1 MSLFR
6 SSAHVGGVKY
16 RPLKEGLT
24 EVVSTITLPADHVLA
39 TTNTLRFFQ
48 FGANTRIHEIGI
60 ATDDLDTGGVPAL
73 TLNVGFLS
81 HNPAV
86 TASNPTAYAAASTI
100 GQTGGFVRLEPTVA
114 TPAANYTLQ
123 IVPAAAASAN
133 VGVKRVTVTAVIGPE
148 RGREG
153 LLANGYRFGRAT
165 PAV

>member
-6 SSAHVGGVKY
+6 SAAHIGGVKY

-24 EVVSTITLPADHVLA
+24 EISATITLPADHVL
-39 TTNTLRFFQ
+39 TTANTLRFFQ

-60 ATDDLDTGGVPAL
+60 ATDDLDTGGIPAL

-100 GQTGGFVRLEPTVA
+100 GQTGGFVRIEPTVA

-123 IVPAAAASAN
+123 IVPAANASAN
-133 VGVKRVTVTAVIGPE
+133 TGVKRITATAVIGPE
-148 RGREG
+148 RAREG
-153 LLANGYRFGRAT
+153 LLADGYRFGRAA